1 MYKSYQV
8 NNFSLTDVGNARSNN
23 EDYFGSMQLR
33 DGNLFIVCDGMGAHQ
48 AGEQASTMC
57 VNLIKEYFSSQATGN
72 PSIDLYNAIIFANE
86 QIFVAAQ
93 MNEHLKGMGTTVV
106 TLLIT
111 QNEIH
116 IGHVGDSRMYLFS
129 DNHLYQLT
137 KDHSFVQGLVDQ
149 GLISKDEMER
159 HSRKNELTNA
169 IGIFQQVK
177 PTISKSP
184 LKAKVNDKFLLC
196 SDGLNGMISDEDIS
210 NEMKKEQGID
220 AMCVN
225 LISRAKI
232 AGGIDNITVSCVEI
246 QQSPFNVTNLDGVGF
261 YNFDVSQNSKN
272 LLKSVWF
279 QFLLGLSFLIFL
291 VLGYLIYTGDL
302 SLWPFSSKDD
312 TSVIDL
318 KRSENAEDDS
328 ISLPDERDK
337 VKDKN
342 FKKDNNKN
350 SIKSNGKKVGQSN
363 NKTQAAQKNKVNN
376 LKGSATTN
384 LDSSGRNRNN
394 NFNKNKDTSSQKG
407 KSKNSNNQK
416 IDQPKTQDTAKK
428 NKNQ

>member
-8 NNFSLTDVGNARSNN
+8 NNFSLTDVGNVRSNN
-23 EDYFGSMQLR
+23 EDFFGSMQLR
-33 DGNLFIVCDGMGAHQ
+33 DGSLYIVCDGMGAHQ
-48 AGEQASTMC
+48 AGEQASSMC
-57 VNLIKEYFSSQATGN
+57 VNLIKEYFSSQASGN

-106 TLLIT
+106 ALLIT

-116 IGHVGDSRMYLFS
+116 IGHVGDSRIYLFS

-196 SDGLNGMISDEDIS
+196 SDGLNGMISDEDIR
-210 NEMKKEQGID
+210 NEMKKEQSID

-232 AGGIDNITVSCVEI
+232 AGGNDNITVSCVEI

-261 YNFDVSQNSKN
+261 YKHDLSQNSKT
-272 LLKSVWF
+272 LLKSAWF
-279 QFLLGLSFLIFL
+279 QLVLGLSLLVFL

-312 TSVIDL
+312 TNSVIDL
-318 KRSENAEDDS
+318 KSSENAEDDS
-328 ISLPDERDK
+328 SSMPDERDK

-342 FKKDNNKN
+342 VKSDKNKN
-350 SIKSNGKKVGQSN
+350 TLKVKEKKVGQSN
-363 NKTQAAQKNKVNN
+363 NKNQAAQKNKANT
-376 LKGSATTN
+376 LKVSATKKP
-384 LDSSGRNRNN
+384 DSSRGNNQNN
-394 NFNKNKDTSSQKG
+394 NKKNKDTSSQKG
-407 KSKNSNNQK
+407 KSKNPNNQK
-416 IDQPKTQDTAKK
+416 IDQPKTSDTAKT
-428 NKNQ
+428 N